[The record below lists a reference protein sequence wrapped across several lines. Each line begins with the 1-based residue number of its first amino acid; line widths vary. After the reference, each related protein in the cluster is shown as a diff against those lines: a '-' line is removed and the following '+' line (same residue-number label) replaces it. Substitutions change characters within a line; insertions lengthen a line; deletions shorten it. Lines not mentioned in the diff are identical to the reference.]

1 MCGEPVDNDV
11 ELVGPE
17 HKVQFGDKHFE
28 VVLQFRVRE
37 IILCVVGVKLETK
50 EVFLISLS
58 EKIIMFEVICYFM
71 HGTGCAMHVI
81 CHAIHGN
88 CHCMACMHGTR

>member
-1 MCGEPVDNDV
+1 MYGEPVDNDV

-37 IILCVVGVKLETK
+37 IILRVVGVKLENK
-50 EVFLISLS
+50 KVFLISLS
-58 EKIIMFEVICYFM
+58 KKLSCY
-71 HGTGCAMHVI
+71 
-81 CHAIHGN
+81 
-88 CHCMACMHGTR
+88 R